1 MVTCLFII
9 QEKKKIQKKRNI
21 KLRKIDKK
29 KRKMLVSKYIMT
41 I

>member
-1 MVTCLFII
+1 MVTSLFII